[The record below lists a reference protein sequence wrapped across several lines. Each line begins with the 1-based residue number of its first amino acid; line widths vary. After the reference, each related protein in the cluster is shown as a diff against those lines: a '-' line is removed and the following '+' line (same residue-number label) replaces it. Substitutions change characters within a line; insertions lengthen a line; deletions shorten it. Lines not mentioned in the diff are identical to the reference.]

1 MTDGAPRPNASG
13 REDTGSR
20 SGLIRQRGLGQSVAA
35 LTLARMVAILAQF
48 TAGVLAARLLRP
60 EALGVASVGLSVG
73 WAVSIVANAGL
84 NISAIY
90 YLGRHLDDRI
100 RLVQALVPLAGA
112 ALTLAMLVAIG
123 LAPIVGQTALHAESA
138 GAISW
143 SLFVCAGLLAIATIA
158 YEIAG
163 ATLLGLGD
171 RRSFVRGDVVRS
183 MAILLAVV
191 VLLNGPARTATGYV
205 AATALG
211 VVGPAVYLIR
221 RVRSHTGTLRPRWD
235 PRFARDAVRTGLKGQ
250 LGNILTFVNLR
261 LDALLVPVFVS
272 LESAGVYFVATRV
285 SEVVAQVSTAAA
297 AMLFP
302 HVAASTDRTNTVTT
316 ERAGRLTLT
325 ATLAAGTVLAAVSA
339 PLLGL
344 VFGAGYRRGTWAL
357 VLLLVAML
365 PLGLGR
371 ILSADLKG
379 RGRVGV
385 VSIAAGVGAAVTV
398 VADVVL
404 LPRWGIA
411 GAAVASILAYGTT
424 AGVLVIAFCRSTGAR
439 PLTLCPRPRDVS
451 DLFALVRRQLPSH
464 EAAGA

>member
-1 MTDGAPRPNASG
+1 
-13 REDTGSR
+13 
-20 SGLIRQRGLGQSVAA
+20 
-35 LTLARMVAILAQF
+35 MVAILAQF
-48 TAGVLAARLLRP
+48 AAGVLAARLLRP

-73 WAVSIVANAGL
+73 WAVAIVANAGL

-90 YLGRHLDDRI
+90 HLGRRPDDRT
-100 RLVQALVPLAGA
+100 RLVQALIPLAGA

-123 LAPIVGQTALHAESA
+123 LAPIVGRTALHAEGA
-138 GAISW
+138 GAIPW

-163 ATLLGLGD
+163 AILLGIGD
-171 RRSFVRGDVVRS
+171 RRSFVLGDVVRS
-183 MAILLAVV
+183 VAILLAVA
-191 VLLNGPARTATGYV
+191 VLLVGPARTATGYV

-235 PRFARDAVRTGLKGQ
+235 AGFARDAIRTGLTGQ

-272 LESAGVYFVATRV
+272 LDSAGVYFVATRV
-285 SEVVAQVSTAAA
+285 SEVVAQLSTAAA
-297 AMLFP
+297 AILFP
-302 HVAASTDRTNTVTT
+302 HIAASTDRTSTVTT

-325 ATLAAGTVLAAVSA
+325 ATLSAGAVLAAVSA

-344 VFGAGYRRGTWAL
+344 VFGASYRRGTWAL

-398 VADVVL
+398 VADVAL

-424 AGVLVIAFCRSTGAR
+424 AGVLVVAFCRSTGAG
-439 PLTLCPRPRDVS
+439 PLTLCPRVVDVV
-451 DLFALVRRQLPSH
+451 DLFLVVRRQLPSRGS
-464 EAAGA
+464 AGA

>member
-1 MTDGAPRPNASG
+1 MTDGPHDGHLESDRSSAG
-13 REDTGSR
+13 RLT
-20 SGLIRQRGLGQSVAA
+20 RQRGLGSSVAA

-48 TAGVLAARLLRP
+48 AAGVLAARLLRP

-84 NISAIY
+84 NVSAIY
-90 YLGRHLDDRI
+90 YLGRRPDDRTRI
-100 RLVQALVPLAGA
+100 VQALVPLAGA
-112 ALTLAMLVAIG
+112 ALTLAMLVAVA
-123 LAPIVGQTALHAESA
+123 LAPIVGRTALQAQGTGSVP
-138 GAISW
+138 W
-143 SLFVCAGLLAIATIA
+143 SLFVTAGLLAIATIA

-163 ATLLGLGD
+163 ATLLGIND
-171 RRSFVRGDVVRS
+171 RRSFVLGDIVRS
-183 MAILLAVV
+183 IAILLAVV
-191 VLLNGPARTATGYV
+191 VLLVGPLRTATGYV

-211 VVGPAVYLIR
+211 VVGPAVFLML
-221 RVRSHTGTLRPRWD
+221 RVRSHTGTLAPRWD
-235 PRFARDAVRTGLKGQ
+235 PGFARDAIRTGLKGQ

-272 LESAGVYFVATRV
+272 LDSAGVYFVATRV
-285 SEVVAQVSTAAA
+285 SEVVAQLSTAAA

-302 HVAASTDRTNTVTT
+302 HVAASTDRTSTVTT
-316 ERAGRLTLT
+316 QRAGRLTLT
-325 ATLAAGTVLAAVSA
+325 ATLAAGAVIATVSA

-357 VLLLVAML
+357 VLLLGAML

-385 VSIAAGVGAAVTV
+385 VSIAAGIGAAVTV
-398 VADVVL
+398 AADVAL

-424 AGVLVIAFCRSTGAR
+424 AGVLVGAFCRGTGAR
-439 PLTLCPRPRDVS
+439 PSTLCPRRADVA
-451 DLFALVRRQLPSH
+451 DLFALVRRQLPSRGS
-464 EAAGA
+464 AGA

>member
-1 MTDGAPRPNASG
+1 
-13 REDTGSR
+13 
-20 SGLIRQRGLGQSVAA
+20 
-35 LTLARMVAILAQF
+35 MVAILAQF
-48 TAGVLAARLLRP
+48 GAGVLAARLLRP

-84 NISAIY
+84 NVSAIY
-90 YLGRHLDDRI
+90 YLGRRPDDRT

-112 ALTLAMLVAIG
+112 ALTLAMLVAIA
-123 LAPIVGQTALHAESA
+123 LAPIVGRTALHADSD
-138 GAISW
+138 GGIPW
-143 SLFVCAGLLAIATIA
+143 SLFVAAGLLAIATIA

-163 ATLLGLGD
+163 ATLLGVGD
-171 RRSFVRGDVVRS
+171 RRGFVVGDVVRS
-183 MAILLAVV
+183 IAILLAVA
-191 VLLNGPARTATGYV
+191 VLLVGPARTATGYV
-205 AATALG
+205 VATALG
-211 VVGPAVYLIR
+211 VVGPALYLSW

-235 PRFARDAVRTGLKGQ
+235 PGFARDAIRTGLKGQ
-250 LGNILTFVNLR
+250 LGNVLTFVNLR

-272 LESAGVYFVATRV
+272 LDSAGVYFVATRV
-285 SEVVAQVSTAAA
+285 SEVVAQLSTAAA

-302 HVAASTDRTNTVTT
+302 HIAASTDRTSTATT

-325 ATLAAGTVLAAVSA
+325 ATLIAGAVLAAVSA
-339 PLLGL
+339 PLLAL
-344 VFGAGYRRGTWAL
+344 VFGASYRRGTWAL
-357 VLLLVAML
+357 VLLLAAML

-385 VSIAAGVGAAVTV
+385 VSIAAGIGAAVTV

-424 AGVLVIAFCRSTGAR
+424 AAVLLVAFCRGTGAS
-439 PLTLCPRPRDVS
+439 PAALCPRPRDVA
-451 DLFALVRRQLPSH
+451 DLLALVRRQLPKLPTSGS
-464 EAAGA
+464 ASA

>member
-1 MTDGAPRPNASG
+1 VTDGSHRSDSASG
-13 REDTGSR
+13 GPDSGSR
-20 SGLIRQRGLGQSVAA
+20 LIRQRGLGRSVAA

-48 TAGVLAARLLRP
+48 AAGVLAARLLRP

-73 WAVSIVANAGL
+73 WAVAIVANAGL

-90 YLGRHLDDRI
+90 HLGRRPDDRT
-100 RLVQALVPLAGA
+100 RLVQALIPLAGA

-123 LAPIVGQTALHAESA
+123 LAPIVGRTALHAEGA
-138 GAISW
+138 GAIPW

-163 ATLLGLGD
+163 AILLGIGD
-171 RRSFVRGDVVRS
+171 RRSFVLGDVVRS
-183 MAILLAVV
+183 VAILLAVA
-191 VLLNGPARTATGYV
+191 VLLVGPARTATGYV

-235 PRFARDAVRTGLKGQ
+235 AGFARDAIRTGLTGQ

-272 LESAGVYFVATRV
+272 LDSAGVYFVATRV
-285 SEVVAQVSTAAA
+285 SEVVAQLSTAAA
-297 AMLFP
+297 AILFP
-302 HVAASTDRTNTVTT
+302 HIAASTDRTSTVTT

-325 ATLAAGTVLAAVSA
+325 ATLSAGAVLAAVSA

-344 VFGAGYRRGTWAL
+344 VFGASYRRGTWAL

-398 VADVVL
+398 VADVAL

-424 AGVLVIAFCRSTGAR
+424 AGVLVVAFCRSTGAG
-439 PLTLCPRPRDVS
+439 PLTLCPRVVDVV
-451 DLFALVRRQLPSH
+451 DLFLVVRRQLPSRGS
-464 EAAGA
+464 AGA